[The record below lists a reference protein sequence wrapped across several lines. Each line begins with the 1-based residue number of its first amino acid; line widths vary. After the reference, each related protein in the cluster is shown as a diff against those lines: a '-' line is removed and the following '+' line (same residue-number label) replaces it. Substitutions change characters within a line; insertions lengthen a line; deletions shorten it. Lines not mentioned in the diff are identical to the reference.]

1 MTRRRTSDANRRPR
15 RSIRTLPAPAALW
28 WSPVSVAV
36 WAFIFPP
43 AGAVLYA
50 RNQELAGRPWR
61 GRIALAALVVLVIV
75 PVLLARLAELMVPP
89 NVVAAVSVGPAL
101 TLYADTKRTV
111 AEASASG
118 GRARFHRWQASLL
131 LAAPIAAAGLTAV
144 GLTLWWGA

>member
-1 MTRRRTSDANRRPR
+1 MARRNRADANRRPR
-15 RSIRTLPAPAALW
+15 RLGRTLPAPAALW

-36 WAFIFPP
+36 WTFIFPV

-61 GRIALAALVVLVIV
+61 GRIALAALAVMVVV

-89 NVVAAVSVGPAL
+89 NVVAAVSVAPAL

-118 GRARFHRWQASLL
+118 GARFHRWQASLL
-131 LAAPIAAAGLTAV
+131 LAAPIAAAGLTAI
-144 GLTLWWGA
+144 GWTLWWGA